1 MGQTVWLGTRQFL
14 KPSAEVAQIVH
25 SDRQVTVTP
34 RVSCAFDLT
43 GLTSIS
49 DNMPALIQLQF

>member
-1 MGQTVWLGTRQFL
+1 MLL
-14 KPSAEVAQIVH
+14 KPSVEVAQIVH
-25 SDRQVTVTP
+25 SDRQVPVTP

-49 DNMPALIQLQF
+49 DNMSALMQLKF